1 MDSLKS
7 AVSARFG
14 KNGLPRTRRRGM
26 PLSLFLA
33 KYFIYILLGTFF
45 LASITVSLLIVAV
58 DSGAL
63 YPANY
68 ANINK
73 DATVGAIEERGIA
86 SADEIPSCYRWGIF
100 DKEGR
105 LVEGDFDA
113 RSRELA
119 TGFLQEGAEEAV
131 AYSSPLG
138 SPVYATSASLEN
150 GATCVLVYDFNP
162 DFVSKALRDTLPD
175 PQGTMLCVA
184 AVLFAGMVALIAMRA
199 SRMMKRKLSPLV
211 DAAGRIGCRE
221 LDFDIPRGTIRET
234 NDVLEA
240 VDDMRASLKASLE
253 AQWAAEQA
261 QREALSALAHDLK
274 TPLTIVRGNADLLL
288 EGELD
293 EEQEGYAGFIRAASD
308 DMEEFI
314 GRIMAV
320 SRAAE
325 DERDASATPISAR
338 TLCDD
343 TVREAAALVGGR
355 AGGFSSVVGD
365 IPGNAFV
372 VAGAGMVQAAMN
384 LVDNAFAYGAP
395 PVTLRCA
402 FRREKPVLYSACAG
416 ASRIGWLDIVVEDAG
431 SGFSDAALV
440 HAAER
445 FYRDD
450 AARTRD
456 GRHGLGLA
464 IAADRARAA
473 GGSLI
478 WENTAHGARA
488 TLELPCYDGAEKDDA
503 SS

>member
-1 MDSLKS
+1 MGSLKS
-7 AVSARFG
+7 AVSACFG
-14 KNGLPRTRRRGM
+14 RNGTRRRGM

-33 KYFIYILLGTFF
+33 KYFIYILLGTFL
-45 LASITVSLLIVAV
+45 LAGITVSLLIVAV
-58 DSGAL
+58 DSGVL

-68 ANINK
+68 ASINK
-73 DATVGAIEERGIA
+73 DATVGAIEERGTV
-86 SADEIPSCYRWGIF
+86 SADDIPSCYRWGVF

-105 LVEGDFDA
+105 LAEGDLDA
-113 RSRELA
+113 HSRELA
-119 TGFLQEGAEEAV
+119 TGFLQEGAEDAV
-131 AYSSPLG
+131 VYPSPLG
-138 SPVYATSASLEN
+138 SPVYTTSASLES

-175 PQGTMLCVA
+175 PQGAMLCAA

-240 VDDMRASLKASLE
+240 VDDMRVSLKASLE
-253 AQWAAEQA
+253 AQWTAEQA

-293 EEQEGYAGFIRAASD
+293 ENQEGYARFIRAASD

-325 DERDASATPISAR
+325 DEGAASATPVSAR

-343 TVREAAALVGGR
+343 AVREAAALVGGR

-365 IPGNAFV
+365 IPENAFV

-402 FRREKPVLYSACAG
+402 FRREKPASHSACVDAI
-416 ASRIGWLDIVVEDAG
+416 RIGWLDIVVEDAG
-431 SGFSDAALV
+431 PGFSDAALA

-473 GGSLI
+473 GGSLT
-478 WENTAHGARA
+478 WENTEHGART
-488 TLELPCYDGAEKDDA
+488 TLELPCYDGAGKNDA
-503 SS
+503 P